1 MSSSRIPW
9 SERHDAAFGN
19 EGGACIST
27 EGLGCM
33 KCLLENNQV
42 PLVQLTCDGE
52 DSQEAQSQ
60 LMDRGIEESTGL
72 RKTTFSQTT
81 VLFSAETLVF

>member
-1 MSSSRIPW
+1 
-9 SERHDAAFGN
+9 
-19 EGGACIST
+19 
-27 EGLGCM
+27 M

-72 RKTTFSQTT
+72 RETTFSQTT